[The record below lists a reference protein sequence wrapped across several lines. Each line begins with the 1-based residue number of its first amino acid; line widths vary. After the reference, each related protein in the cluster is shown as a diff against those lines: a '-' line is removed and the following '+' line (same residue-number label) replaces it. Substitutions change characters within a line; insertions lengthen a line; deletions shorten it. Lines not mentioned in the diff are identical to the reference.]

1 MDARNVK
8 ISLMNAQK
16 EHLAGELA
24 EAQRKY
30 NMAMTDLNGKEEN
43 LARES

>member
-8 ISLMNAQK
+8 MLLMNAQK
-16 EHLAGELA
+16 EHLASELG

-30 NMAMTDLNGKEEN
+30 NAAMTDLNGK
-43 LARES
+43 